1 MTVSGL
7 PPHLGRIRSIA
18 RLVHSIV
25 IFWAAVLLGATA
37 AMTGTFEVGVWVTC
51 TGPDAINVTA
61 THPYFCEYHLD
72 GDKKDNANDGRSSC
86 GNEAFTFSSHTV
98 THMHASH
105 SSAGG
110 TELKLQETSI
120 GWAELLA
127 LGDARAF
134 PDAGANLRGNS
145 TLFTKTDSGM
155 RWVRVAS
162 SIAVVGGSLSL
173 VAALVMARATF
184 YGLSHANPR
193 SDPRGRILLVEPPR
207 RWLKLG
213 AVFVIALAAAVS
225 YIVAVAMLEIVRLGE
240 VSLEHGGSGG
250 GSGSGGGGHAS
261 LTQTVTR
268 RHQMAAVAWSK
279 YYEPAYGCIARPQAF
294 DALSVVA
301 MQAAGWVILII
312 LLRTC
317 CAGCRP
323 RDVAADQIE
332 WQAPRRAVCQA
343 GHCAP
348 LLGSSAPAPPPPLY
362 GTVAAAASATPNRV
376 SISIQDRN

>member
-1 MTVSGL
+1 M
-7 PPHLGRIRSIA
+7 
-18 RLVHSIV
+18 
-25 IFWAAVLLGATA
+25 LLGATA

-51 TGPDAINVTA
+51 FRMNANA
-61 THPYFCEYHLD
+61 TSAHPYFCEYDLD
-72 GDKKDNANDGRSSC
+72 GDNTDNNNEGRPSC
-86 GNEAFTFSSHTV
+86 GNEAFTFSSRTV
-98 THMHASH
+98 THIHARNITPD
-105 SSAGG
+105 G
-110 TELKLQETSI
+110 TKRQLRETSI

-145 TLFTKTDSGM
+145 TLFTETDSGM
-155 RWVRVAS
+155 RWVRAAL

-193 SDPRGRILLVEPPR
+193 SLNGSDPYPRDRILLVEPPR

-213 AVFVIALAAAVS
+213 AVFTIAMAAAVG

-240 VSLEHGGSGG
+240 VSLDNPFGVN
-250 GSGSGGGGHAS
+250 
-261 LTQTVTR
+261 VTR
-268 RHQMAAVAWSK
+268 RGAAVAWSK
-279 YYEPAYGCIARPQAF
+279 YYEPDSGCIARPQVF

-332 WQAPRRAVCQA
+332 WQAPRRAVFQA
-343 GHCAP
+343 GQRAP
-348 LLGSSAPAPPPPLY
+348 LLELGSSAPAPPPRLY
-362 GTVAAAASATPNRV
+362 GTVAAAASATPNTV
-376 SISIQDRN
+376 ATSIQDGN